1 MPVGKKLAAER
12 RSQGK
17 TTHDI
22 VMTTRIMASKIDAL
36 ENGRWDDLP
45 AEPYV
50 KGYIQNYARALGLD
64 PKPFL
69 EEYARDIGAERRGH
83 EESIL
88 PEGDAQADDTG
99 SLRRIPERTLVPHR
113 RDVHTIP
120 GRSVAIVAIA
130 TVVVILLLWAIA
142 ALAGRDDT
150 PPPIAPETT
159 ATPVAPGLS
168 SEPATPGV
176 GATTTP
182 PAGSFTLAIAVRAGD
197 SSWLRV
203 LVDGLLAYEG
213 TLPGGESKEWI
224 VSTSAVVR
232 AGKPDAVT
240 ITRDGV
246 PVEMPD
252 TGDGIAELTLSAS
265 E

>member
-22 VMTTRIMASKIDAL
+22 VMTTRIMARKIDAL

-50 KGYIQNYARALGLD
+50 KGYIQNYAQALGLD

-69 EEYARDIGAERRGH
+69 EEYARDIGAERA
-83 EESIL
+83 EPEQAL
-88 PEGDAQADDTG
+88 TVEGDMPDTDPG
-99 SLRRIPERTLVPHR
+99 PLKRIPDRTLVPHR
-113 RDVHTIP
+113 RDVHAIP
-120 GRSVAIVAIA
+120 GRSVAIVGAAAVI
-130 TVVVILLLWAIA
+130 VILLLWGIA

-159 ATPVAPGLS
+159 ATPTAPGVS
-168 SEPATPGV
+168 SESTTPGAST
-176 GATTTP
+176 GTP
-182 PAGSFTLAIAVRAGD
+182 AEGSFTLAMVVTPGD
-197 SSWLRV
+197 SSWVRV
-203 LVDGLLAYEG
+203 MVDGLLAYEG
-213 TLPGGESKEWI
+213 TMPGGASKEWI

-232 AGKPDAVT
+232 AGKPEAVT

-252 TGDGIAELTLSAS
+252 MGDEIAELTLSAS

>member
-22 VMTTRIMASKIDAL
+22 VMTTRIMARMIDAL
-36 ENGRWDDLP
+36 ENGRWDELP

-50 KGYIQNYARALGLD
+50 KGYIQNYAQALGLD

-69 EEYARDIGAERRGH
+69 EEYARDIGAERAETGQL
-83 EESIL
+83 IP
-88 PEGDAQADDTG
+88 PEGGAPAGDTG
-99 SLRRIPERTLVPHR
+99 SLKRIPGRTLVPHR
-113 RDVHTIP
+113 RDVHAIP
-120 GRSVAIVAIA
+120 GRTIAIVAIA
-130 TVVVILLLWAIA
+130 AVVVILLLSAIA

-150 PPPIAPETT
+150 PPPIPPETT
-159 ATPVAPGLS
+159 ATPAAPGIS
-168 SEPATPGV
+168 SEPTTPGV
-176 GATTTP
+176 GVTTP
-182 PAGSFTLAIAVRAGD
+182 PEGSFTLAVAVKPGD
-197 SSWLRV
+197 SSWVRV

-213 TLPGGESKEWI
+213 TMPGGESKEWT

-240 ITRDGV
+240 ITRDGI

-252 TGDGIAELTLSAS
+252 TGDEIAELTLSAS

>member
-22 VMTTRIMASKIDAL
+22 VMTTRIMARKIDAL

-50 KGYIQNYARALGLD
+50 KGYIQNYAQALGLD
-64 PKPFL
+64 AKPFL
-69 EEYARDIGAERRGH
+69 EEYARDIGAERS
-83 EESIL
+83 E
-88 PEGDAQADDTG
+88 PDQPVVTEGAAPGDDTG
-99 SLRRIPERTLVPHR
+99 SLKRIPERTLVPHR
-113 RDVHTIP
+113 RDMHAIP
-120 GRSVAIVAIA
+120 GRTLAIVAA
-130 TVVVILLLWAIA
+130 AAAVVILLLWAIA

-159 ATPVAPGLS
+159 ATPTAPGVS
-168 SEPATPGV
+168 TEATTPGAGVATP
-176 GATTTP
+176 P
-182 PAGSFTLAIAVRAGD
+182 EGSFTLAVVVTPGD
-197 SSWLRV
+197 SSWVRV

-213 TLPGGESKEWI
+213 TMPGGESKEWT

-252 TGDGIAELTLSAS
+252 SGDEIAELTLSAS